1 MIARRRGEH
10 DSTSRWRPITGRQL
24 ANAVPKHSSP
34 DGATLAPQGL
44 GPLRGSARR
53 ANRWLLALCA
63 AAGAYA
69 AATWGLAR
77 LTDTPAH
84 PRLPPTPRAWLDAY
98 EAAAIDNPDRVC
110 TDLFAP
116 QLARAYGK
124 AIHGT
129 CRTYFRRIT
138 SFSVVVRRVFRDGST
153 ALLEL
158 HQTVHPANW
167 AVVLSRGPDGWQ
179 AVDLVPGAPL
189 R

>member
-10 DSTSRWRPITGRQL
+10 DSTSHWRPITGRQP
-24 ANAVPKHSSP
+24 ANALPKHPSP
-34 DGATLAPQGL
+34 GGATLAPR
-44 GPLRGSARR
+44 GPGPPRGSARR
-53 ANRWLLALCA
+53 AKRWLLALCA
-63 AAGAYA
+63 ATAAYA
-69 AATWGLAR
+69 ASWVLAQ
-77 LTDTPAH
+77 LSDTPGH
-84 PRLPPTPRAWLDAY
+84 PRLPPTPRAWLDAS
-98 EAAAIDNPDRVC
+98 EAAAIDNPERVC

-138 SFSVVVRRVFRDGST
+138 SFSVVIRRIFRNGST

-179 AVDLVPGAPL
+179 AIDLVPGSPL